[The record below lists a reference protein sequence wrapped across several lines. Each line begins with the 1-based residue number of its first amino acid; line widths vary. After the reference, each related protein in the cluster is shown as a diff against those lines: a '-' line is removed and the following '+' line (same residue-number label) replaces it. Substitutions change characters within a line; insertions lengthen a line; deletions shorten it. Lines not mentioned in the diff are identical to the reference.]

1 MNLQEIK
8 KFLSRKIS
16 PKVFRLNSDVYGMQ
30 YDKKRSD
37 GLIKKVMVTMDI
49 SLEAIHFAVKNKI
62 SLIIAYNSLIHN
74 PIKKFSFTLINK
86 LSLLSKYPISIF
98 VLGSSFIGAEGGIS
112 DTLVSALHFK
122 LENLFEIKNKVGIK
136 IPIGRIC
143 TPRNYINK
151 NHIIILEDIL
161 NRIKTNL
168 NVNTIS
174 YIGDLNK
181 FIKKICVVGG
191 DNSNVSL
198 ITKAVKFG
206 CDCYISGKINY
217 EEGTFARDIGINLI
231 EISTYKNGILT
242 LKKLC
247 NILGL
252 EFPQVEFFLF
262 ESKDPF
268 KTYF

>member
-1 MNLQEIK
+1 MNLQDIK
-8 KFLSRKIS
+8 KYLSRKIS
-16 PKVFRLNSDVYGMQ
+16 PKVFRLNSDAYGMQ
-30 YDKKRSD
+30 YDKRKSD
-37 GLIKKVMVTMDI
+37 VLIKKVMLTMDI

-62 SLIIAYNSLIHN
+62 SLIIANNGLIHN
-74 PIKKFSFTLINK
+74 PVNKFNLSLINK
-86 LSLLSKYPISIF
+86 LSLLSRYPISIF
-98 VLGSSFIGAEGGIS
+98 VLSSSFIGAEGGIS

-122 LENLFEIKNKVGIK
+122 LEHLFEIKNKMGVK

-143 TPRNYINK
+143 SPLNYINK
-151 NHIIILEDIL
+151 NHKITLEDIL

-168 NVNTIS
+168 HVQAIS
-174 YIGDLNK
+174 YIGDLDK
-181 FIKKICVVGG
+181 PIKKICVVGG
-191 DNSNVSL
+191 DNSNISL
-198 ITKAVKFG
+198 FTKAVKFG

-217 EEGTFARDIGINLI
+217 KEGTFARDLGIELI
-231 EISTYKNGILT
+231 EISSYKKGILT